1 VQKISLTAIS
11 LAFLVFSFSC
21 ENKKNVPITKT
32 ISPTITKVI
41 KKIEFIAPVDSSITA
56 IQIKNWLACNPML
69 DSLAIMYADSFKTES
84 AQTRMRYQDDY
95 SSAQD
100 KICVLSGLQGGYKEY
115 KWVMENIGNPKNKSI
130 VESANATVY

>member
-1 VQKISLTAIS
+1 MQKISVTAIS
-11 LAFLVFSFSC
+11 LACLVFYSSC
-21 ENKKNVPITKT
+21 ENKKNVPMTKT
-32 ISPTITKVI
+32 ISPAITKVI

-56 IQIKNWLACNPML
+56 MQIKDWLACNPML

-115 KWVMENIGNPKNKSI
+115 KWVMENIGNPKNKPI
-130 VESANATVY
+130 VESANAAVY